1 MLWQRVVT
9 ALLLLAVLLPAVFYP
24 APWVF
29 ALVATVLIAAGGWEW
44 ARLNQIGGT
53 GAWATGAVCAAVCL
67 LSQTGLLAPLQGGA
81 LWLLVAAIW
90 VLGGSWMLLRGV
102 GYWGQ
107 VPKVLRWV
115 LGVACLCAA
124 WLAVTQARVIGINY
138 LFSVLVLV
146 WAADIGAYFAGRG
159 LGGKLFARKLAPS
172 ISPGKTW
179 EGVLG
184 GLVAVFVVGFLWMQA
199 DQHWTL
205 DSVSL
210 YSRLWQQGV
219 GLMVLAL
226 VWLAAWSV
234 VGDLLES
241 LIKRSAG
248 VKDSS
253 GLLPGH
259 GGVLD
264 RLDALLPVLP
274 MAMMLQTL

>member
-9 ALLLLAVLLPAVFYP
+9 AVLLLAVLLPAVFYP

-29 ALVATVLIAAGGWEW
+29 ACVAVVLIAAGGWEW
-44 ARLNQIGGT
+44 ARLNQIGNA
-53 GAWATGAVCAAVCL
+53 GAWATGAVCALLCL
-67 LSQTGLLAPLQGGA
+67 LSLAGWVPPLQGA
-81 LWLLVAAIW
+81 ELWLLVTAIW
-90 VLGGSWMLLRGV
+90 VLGGSWVLLRGV
-102 GYWGQ
+102 GRWAQ
-107 VPKVLRWV
+107 VPKALRWV

-124 WLAVTQARVIGINY
+124 WLAVTLARGIGINF

-159 LGGKLFARKLAPS
+159 LGGKFFSRKLAPS
-172 ISPGKTW
+172 VSPGKTW
-179 EGVLG
+179 EGVFG
-184 GLVAVFVVGFLWMQA
+184 GLAAVFVVGFLWIQA
-199 DQHWTL
+199 DRHWVL

-210 YSRLWQQGV
+210 YSRLWQRGAW
-219 GLMVLAL
+219 LLLLAL

-274 MAMMLQTL
+274 MAMMLQAL

>member
-1 MLWQRVVT
+1 MLWQRVIT
-9 ALLLLAVLLPAVFYP
+9 AVLLLAVLLPAVFYP

-29 ALVATVLIAAGGWEW
+29 SVVATVLIAAGGWEW
-44 ARLNQIGGT
+44 ARLNQIGGP
-53 GAWATGAVCAAVCL
+53 GALATGAVCAVVCL
-67 LSQTGLLAPLQGGA
+67 LSLAWLAAPLQGVVV
-81 LWLLVAAIW
+81 WLLVAAIW

-102 GYWGQ
+102 GYWVQ
-107 VPKVLRWV
+107 VPKTVRWV
-115 LGVACLCAA
+115 LGVACLSAA
-124 WLAVTQARVIGINY
+124 WLAVTQARVIGINF

-159 LGGKLFARKLAPS
+159 LGGKLFERKLAPS

-184 GLVAVFVVGFLWMQA
+184 GLMAVFVVGFLWTLA

-205 DSVSL
+205 DSLSL
-210 YSRLWQQGV
+210 YSRLWQRGA

-274 MAMMLQTL
+274 MAMMLQAL